1 MPDIFQFYSNSAD
14 VAPGKGTGEQ
24 IESNASIYSDLKKI
38 KHWRRILSDKSE
50 GFDDVLRKTGSAQ
63 LWQGVPRKPSIRR
76 DDLETLRSQ
85 LMQSV
90 EPKDTEQRIVQ
101 TASEMSEQV
110 PASKKQSKSK
120 KPTLTSS
127 ATEEAV
133 TNIPEGA
140 IATLLPTTTETPTP
154 LPLDSEENK
163 RSSTIKFCPVCKYYL
178 YLKMVTDESSVGEEN
193 YYHIR
198 HCRNCLYSEKDTKGG
213 LISEISVKENS
224 AEGYKI
230 LLNEFTTR
238 DYRLPHIR
246 GSLKCPSAICES
258 NIKGVESDIIYL
270 KDDPVNITYLYICNH
285 CNTQWRSKR

>member
-24 IESNASIYSDLKKI
+24 LESNSSLYSELRKI
-38 KHWRRILSDKSE
+38 KNWRRILSEKSE
-50 GFDDVLRKTGSAQ
+50 GFQDVLKKTGSAQ

-76 DDLETLRSQ
+76 DDLETLRTQ
-85 LMQSV
+85 LLESV
-90 EPKDTEQRIVQ
+90 ESIEPKDTEQRIVQ

-110 PASKKQSKSK
+110 PASKKQSRSK
-120 KPTLTSS
+120 KPTLTS
-127 ATEEAV
+127 AITEEAV

-140 IATLLPTTTETPTP
+140 IATLLPTTTNAPTP
-154 LPLDSEENK
+154 LTQEEDKNV
-163 RSSTIKFCPVCKYYL
+163 STIKFCPVCKYYL
-178 YLKMVTDESSVGEEN
+178 YLKMVEDSEEN
-193 YYHIR
+193 YYHVR
-198 HCRNCLYSEKDTKGG
+198 HCRNCGFNEKDEKGG
-213 LISEISVKENS
+213 LISEILVKETS

-258 NIKGVESDIIYL
+258 NTKGIESDIIYL
-270 KDDPVNITYLYICNH
+270 KDDPINITYLYICNH
-285 CNTQWRSKR
+285 CNTQWRSRR